1 MRVKILDGPLLLPSL
16 ILYFVVLGAPGGAA
30 DNCRGRAAPFD

>member
-1 MRVKILDGPLLLPSL
+1 MRVEILDSPLLLPSL

-30 DNCRGRAAPFD
+30 DNYRGRAAPVN